1 MTAGP
6 VRMTTV
12 AAPGPPPATHPER
25 NSPAVSE
32 DDVAPTRHLMPAA
45 RFDWE
50 RVVRAADLPTSV
62 KCVALILATYASKD
76 GGHVRPSIITV
87 ADHMR
92 TSERT
97 VNRAM
102 VTLREAGLIERVR
115 RGNRWADSSAHRTDL
130 HRLTVPEGV
139 LFMPELLQSP
149 GDTSVV

>member
-1 MTAGP
+1 MSDADA
-6 VRMTTV
+6 V
-12 AAPGPPPATHPER
+12 AAAECS
-25 NSPAVSE
+25 SPRILLA
-32 DDVAPTRHLMPAA
+32 AA
-45 RFDWE
+45 RFEWE

-62 KCVALILATYASKD
+62 KCIALILATYASKD
-76 GGHVRPSIITV
+76 GENVRPSVATV

-130 HRLTVPEGV
+130 HRLTIPEGV
-139 LFMPELLQSP
+139 LFMPELIERSTPEHASP
-149 GDTSVV
+149 GDIRVV